1 MATSYQD
8 RNSCQCWAGVCMMLT
23 AIFTIFSIA
32 FGVNMIPDLYAE
44 ESICNITNVTYPTS
58 IPTIPSEV
66 NENFV
71 PCDCGRH
78 CMSDIGYCV
87 RVFVEHN
94 FETVMVGEF
103 SSVSPETP
111 CTFKEEDC
119 FNEED
124 ISSRIQAIQEAGEVA
139 APFVSDMNNSIPLV
153 CYSYNGNIFIVNHK
167 DSKIILVSVVG
178 SLSVFF
184 LLLSIYSCRESSC
197 LDE

>member
-1 MATSYQD
+1 
-8 RNSCQCWAGVCMMLT
+8 MLT

>member
-1 MATSYQD
+1 MAKSYQD
-8 RNSCQCWAGVCMMLT
+8 RNSCECWAGLCMMLSGVFI
-23 AIFTIFSIA
+23 IFTIA
-32 FGVNMIPDLYAE
+32 FGVNMIPDLNAE

-58 IPTIPSEV
+58 IPTIPSEI
-66 NENFV
+66 NDNFV
-71 PCDCGRH
+71 PCDCGRR

-94 FETVMVGEF
+94 SETVMVGEL

-111 CTFKEEDC
+111 CTFKEENC

-124 ISSRIQAIQEAGEVA
+124 ILSRMQAIHEAGEVA

-153 CYSYNGNIFIVNHK
+153 CYSYNGNVFIVNRK
-167 DSKIILVSVVG
+167 DFKITLVSVVG

-184 LLLSIYSCRESSC
+184 ILVSIYSCRESSC

>member
-153 CYSYNGNIFIVNHK
+153 CYSYNDNIFIVNHK